1 MNLFVKLCAVLSV
14 CIVLTSCGDI
24 HEDIYVSKAAGGTYN
39 IKSDVL
45 SMMKQ
50 MTKMQGGGEDAAEG
64 LWQQMGGESIDSTI
78 DLTDRFTDEQKANE
92 KLMRIVKNAKIYMRG
107 SKAEDKLEMGLN
119 YTFDNVAD
127 LNELG
132 SLSREMQDENSMQQ
146 VSLPGSATK
155 VYKQEANKF
164 IIEDKGANALGEMN
178 LSMKDEMMVKMMV
191 KNADYIS
198 TIHSKDKIKK
208 ASGDGLVKFN
218 DSVAIF
224 KYDFKK
230 MLQGKQKQNVVIEFK

>member
-1 MNLFVKLCAVLSV
+1 MNLFSKLIFAASACVL
-14 CIVLTSCGDI
+14 LASCGDI
-24 HEDIYVSKAAGGTYN
+24 NEDIYISKQGSGTYQV
-39 IKSDVL
+39 KSDML
-45 SMMKQ
+45 AMMNQKAV
-50 MTKMQGGGEDAAEG
+50 MQGGGADAADG
-64 LWQQMGGESIDSTI
+64 IWAQMGGETVDSVI
-78 DLTDRFTDEQKANE
+78 DLSERLTDEQKADE
-92 KLMRIVKNAKIYMRG
+92 KLMRIVKNAKMYIKG
-107 SKAEDKLEMGLN
+107 SKAENKLNVGLD
-119 YTFDNVAD
+119 YKFESIAD

-132 SLSREMQDENSMQQ
+132 NLNKTTADETNMQQ
-146 VSLPGSATK
+146 MNLPSSTTK
-155 VYKQEANKF
+155 VYKMDGNKF
-164 IIEDKGANALGEMN
+164 IIEDKGNNTIGDMN

-230 MLQGKQKQNVVIEFK
+230 MLQGKQKQNIVIEFK